1 MNKKPVSRILKTHD
15 DIAKDVDSEDSGK
28 KVRSL
33 AAFLKEVL
41 LRNEADLKTITRWIQ
56 SKKRLIKNEAAALDI
71 DDTNRKVLLDEFNH
85 LESLRQQLLTTF
97 LGKQAA
103 FQNLMTAEQ
112 ELAKRYDQENEDYKP
127 TAVTSPNTRNKSVNK
142 KNSRSPRRR

>member
-71 DDTNRKVLLDEFNH
+71 NDTNRKVLLDEFNH

-103 FQNLMTAEQ
+103 YQNLMTAEQ
-112 ELAKRYDQENEDYKP
+112 ELAKRYDQENGDHKP

>member
-71 DDTNRKVLLDEFNH
+71 NDTNRKVLLDEFNH